1 MADVMTPEQRSR
13 CMSRIR
19 SKDTKPEWI
28 VRRMVHS
35 LGFRYRLHRKDLPGK
50 PDLVFPRLRK
60 LIFVHGCFWHLHKC
74 RLGRVKPG
82 TNADFW
88 EKKRSSNSLRDRRN
102 KRLLKS
108 RGWSV
113 LVLWECQTKKP
124 ELIRKL
130 VSEFLTSNHISYSSL
145 GSNRMAAGRNPK
157 SSTDP

>member
-1 MADVMTPEQRSR
+1 MADVMSPEQRSR

-19 SKDTKPEWI
+19 SKDTKPEWM
-28 VRRMVHS
+28 VRQTVHS

-74 RLGRVKPG
+74 HLGRVKPV

-88 EKKRSSNSLRDRRN
+88 EAKRNSNLHRDRRN
-102 KRLLKS
+102 IRLLKS
-108 RGWSV
+108 HGWSV

-124 ELIRKL
+124 EWIRKI
-130 VSEFLTSNHISYSSL
+130 VSEFLISDHIPPRNSRSS
-145 GSNRMAAGRNPK
+145 
-157 SSTDP
+157 